1 MGLFDLF
8 GGNKK
13 KEEAAA
19 IEAEQRKEEE
29 AIKSKEDQIAAHEGL
44 EWPHPVPISKVRPS
58 GEEPDVLEDPVSKER
73 KDEIGPLIY
82 EERISLDTLKFLS
95 LPELLFV
102 LTTQEYFNSKSKLKY
117 FSENHRILYNELLN
131 RVRDAEMLYCLYD
144 EATKF
149 PFIENGFAYIY
160 LDKDVA
166 QKVAI
171 AYGKQF
177 RKLVVKDCPAR
188 PEGAESTD
196 RGFFDYLYYLG
207 IERIVID
214 NGQYRARFSRSEI
227 VAPPN
232 FTDDKKQAP
241 MNPQLRLAMLD
252 FLSEARWPVKYEN
265 RTKVVQTKEARMV
278 ALARAGR
285 YIVPIQHEG
294 PAQVME
300 DGRIKFNKDTKL
312 RFPVMKTNNE
322 KLFLPIFT
330 DGIEFA
336 KKFGREGFEG
346 AVFKFSDILRFV
358 QDKDGI
364 AINPMGENIML
375 PKDKMMALEAASQ
388 VIAASKNKAAKPSKE
403 ASAQDLIKRASAED
417 VAEKI
422 IQMPRRAS
430 DENKTEDTI
439 ATQKGDVSEKEADIT
454 PDNKD

>member
-8 GGNKK
+8 GGSKK
-13 KEEAAA
+13 KEEEAAA
-19 IEAEQRKEEE
+19 QAEKLKEEQ
-29 AIKSKEDQIAAHEGL
+29 ALKDKEDQKAAHEGL
-44 EWPHPVPISKVRPS
+44 EWPHPVPISRVRPS
-58 GEEPDVLEDPVSKER
+58 GEEPDKFEDPVSPER

-82 EERISLDTLKFLS
+82 EERISLDTLKFLT

-102 LTTQEYFNSKSKLKY
+102 LTTQEYFNSKSKLNN

-131 RVRDAEMLYCLYD
+131 RVRDAKMIYCLYD
-144 EATKF
+144 DATKF
-149 PFIENGFAYIY
+149 PFVENGMAYIY
-160 LDKDVA
+160 LEKEIAEQV
-166 QKVAI
+166 VE

-177 RKLVVKDCPAR
+177 RKLMVKECPAV
-188 PEGAESTD
+188 PEGAENTD

-207 IERIVID
+207 IERIIID
-214 NGQYRARFSRSEI
+214 NGRYRARFSRSEI

-232 FTDDKKQAP
+232 FADDKKQAP

-252 FLSEARWPVKYEN
+252 FLSEARWPVKYEK
-265 RTKVVQTKEARMV
+265 RTQVVQTKEARMV

-285 YIVPIQHEG
+285 FIVPIQHEG
-294 PAQVME
+294 PAEMMN

-312 RFPVMKTNNE
+312 RFPVMKTNNG

-358 QDKDGI
+358 QDKDGL

-388 VIAASKNKAAKPSKE
+388 VLASKNAAGKPAKE
-403 ASAQDLIKRASAED
+403 ASAQDIIKRASAED
-417 VAEKI
+417 VAQKI
-422 IQMPRRAS
+422 IQMPKRT
-430 DENKTEDTI
+430 ENTAEAEAEDTN
-439 ATQKGDVSEKEADIT
+439 ATENNDNGEEIADIT
-454 PDNKD
+454 PEN

>member
-8 GGNKK
+8 GGSKK
-13 KEEAAA
+13 KEEEAALQ
-19 IEAEQRKEEE
+19 AEKQKEEQ
-29 AIKSKEDQIAAHEGL
+29 AIKNKEDQIAAHEGL
-44 EWPHPVPISKVRPS
+44 EWPHPVPISRVRPS
-58 GEEPDVLEDPVSKER
+58 GEEPDKFEDPVSPER

-82 EERISLDTLKFLS
+82 EERISLDTLKFLT

-102 LTTQEYFNSKSKLKY
+102 LTTQEYFNSKSKLNN

-131 RVRDAEMLYCLYD
+131 RVRDAKTIYCLYD
-144 EATKF
+144 DATKF
-149 PFIENGFAYIY
+149 PFVENGMAYIY
-160 LDKDVA
+160 LEKE
-166 QKVAI
+166 I
-171 AYGKQF
+171 AEQVVEAYSKQF
-177 RKLVVKDCPAR
+177 RKLMVKECPAV
-188 PEGAESTD
+188 PEGAENTD

-207 IERIVID
+207 IERIIID
-214 NGQYRARFSRSEI
+214 NGRYRARFSRSEI

-232 FTDDKKQAP
+232 FADDKKQAP

-252 FLSEARWPVKYEN
+252 FLSEARWPVKYEK
-265 RTKVVQTKEARMV
+265 RTQVVQTKEARMV

-285 YIVPIQHEG
+285 FIVPIQHEG
-294 PAQVME
+294 PAEMMN

-312 RFPVMKTNNE
+312 RFPVMKTNNG

-358 QDKDGI
+358 QDKDGL

-388 VIAASKNKAAKPSKE
+388 VIAAKNAAGKPAKE
-403 ASAQDLIKRASAED
+403 ASAQDIIKRASAED
-417 VAEKI
+417 VAQKI
-422 IQMPRRAS
+422 IQMPKRS
-430 DENKTEDTI
+430 DNVAETEDTN
-439 ATQKGDVSEKEADIT
+439 ATENNDNGEEIADIT
-454 PDNKD
+454 PEN

>member
-8 GGNKK
+8 GGSKK
-13 KEEAAA
+13 KEEEAAA
-19 IEAEQRKEEE
+19 QAEKLKEEQ
-29 AIKSKEDQIAAHEGL
+29 ALKDKEDQIAAHEGL
-44 EWPHPVPISKVRPS
+44 EWPHPVPISRVRPS
-58 GEEPDVLEDPVSKER
+58 GEEPDKFEDPVSPER

-82 EERISLDTLKFLS
+82 EERISLDTLKFLT

-102 LTTQEYFNSKSKLKY
+102 LTTQEYFNSKSKLNN

-131 RVRDAEMLYCLYD
+131 RVRDAKTIYCLYD
-144 EATKF
+144 DATKF
-149 PFIENGFAYIY
+149 PFVENGMAYIY
-160 LDKDVA
+160 LEKE
-166 QKVAI
+166 I
-171 AYGKQF
+171 AEQVVEAYSKQF
-177 RKLVVKDCPAR
+177 RKLMVKECPAV
-188 PEGAESTD
+188 PEGAENTD

-207 IERIVID
+207 IERIIID
-214 NGQYRARFSRSEI
+214 NGRYRARFSRSEI

-232 FTDDKKQAP
+232 FADDKKQAP

-252 FLSEARWPVKYEN
+252 FLSEARWPVKYEK
-265 RTKVVQTKEARMV
+265 RTQVVQTKEARMV

-285 YIVPIQHEG
+285 FIVPIQHEG
-294 PAQVME
+294 PAEMMN

-312 RFPVMKTNNE
+312 RFPVMKTNNG

-358 QDKDGI
+358 QDKDGL

-388 VIAASKNKAAKPSKE
+388 VIAAKNAAGKPAKE
-403 ASAQDLIKRASAED
+403 ASAQDIIKRASAED
-417 VAEKI
+417 VAQKI
-422 IQMPRRAS
+422 IQMPKRS
-430 DENKTEDTI
+430 DNVAETEDTN
-439 ATQKGDVSEKEADIT
+439 ATENNDNGEEIADIT
-454 PDNKD
+454 PEN

>member
-8 GGNKK
+8 GGSKK
-13 KEEAAA
+13 KEEEAAA
-19 IEAEQRKEEE
+19 QAEKRKEEE
-29 AIKSKEDQIAAHEGL
+29 AVKTKEDQIAAHEGL
-44 EWPHPVPISKVRPS
+44 EWPHPVPISRIRTS
-58 GEEPDVLEDPVSKER
+58 GEEPDKFEDPISPER
-73 KDEIGPLIY
+73 KDEIGPLVY
-82 EERISLDTLKFLS
+82 EERISLDTLKFLT

-102 LTTQEYFNSKSKLKY
+102 LTTLEFFNSKSKLKG

-131 RVRDAEMLYCLYD
+131 RVRDAQTIYCLYD

-160 LDKDVA
+160 LEKDIA
-166 QKVAI
+166 QQVCE

-177 RKLVVKDCPAR
+177 RKLMVKDCPAR
-188 PEGAESTD
+188 PAGAENTD

-207 IERIVID
+207 IERIIID
-214 NGQYRARFSRSEI
+214 NGRYRARFSRSEI

-232 FTDDKKQAP
+232 FAGDKKQAP

-252 FLSEARWPVKYEN
+252 FLSEARWPVKYEK
-265 RTKVVQTKEARMV
+265 RAQVVQTKEARMI
-278 ALARAGR
+278 ALARAGQ

-294 PAQVME
+294 PAEMMT

-312 RFPVMKTNNE
+312 RFPVMKTNNG

-358 QDKDGI
+358 QDKDGL

-388 VIAASKNKAAKPSKE
+388 VIAKAKNADKPVKE
-403 ASAQDLIKRASAED
+403 ASAQDIIKRASAED
-417 VAEKI
+417 VADKI
-422 IQMPRRAS
+422 IQMPKRTTDVANDNNKATDDS
-430 DENKTEDTI
+430 DSSDDI
-439 ATQKGDVSEKEADIT
+439 ADIT

>member
-8 GGNKK
+8 GGSKK
-13 KEEAAA
+13 KEEAALQ
-19 IEAEQRKEEE
+19 AEKQKEEQ
-29 AIKSKEDQIAAHEGL
+29 AIKNKEDQIAAHEGL
-44 EWPHPVPISKVRPS
+44 EWPHPVPISRVRPS
-58 GEEPDVLEDPVSKER
+58 GEEPDKFEDPVSPER

-82 EERISLDTLKFLS
+82 EERISLDTLKFLT

-102 LTTQEYFNSKSKLKY
+102 LTTQEYFNSKSKLNN

-131 RVRDAEMLYCLYD
+131 RVRDAKTIYCLYD
-144 EATKF
+144 DATKF
-149 PFIENGFAYIY
+149 PFVENGMAYIY
-160 LDKDVA
+160 LEKE
-166 QKVAI
+166 I
-171 AYGKQF
+171 AEQVVEAYSKQF
-177 RKLVVKDCPAR
+177 RRLMVKECPAV
-188 PEGAESTD
+188 PEGAENTD

-207 IERIVID
+207 IERIIID
-214 NGQYRARFSRSEI
+214 NGRYRARFSRSEI

-232 FTDDKKQAP
+232 FADDKKQAP

-252 FLSEARWPVKYEN
+252 FLSEARWPVKYEK
-265 RTKVVQTKEARMV
+265 RTQVVQTKEARMV

-285 YIVPIQHEG
+285 FIVPIQHEG
-294 PAQVME
+294 PAEMMN

-312 RFPVMKTNNE
+312 RFPVMKTNNG

-358 QDKDGI
+358 QDKDGL

-388 VIAASKNKAAKPSKE
+388 VIAAKNAAGKPAKE
-403 ASAQDLIKRASAED
+403 ASAQDIIKRASAED
-417 VAEKI
+417 VAQKI
-422 IQMPRRAS
+422 IQMPKRS
-430 DENKTEDTI
+430 DNVAETEDTN
-439 ATQKGDVSEKEADIT
+439 ATENNDNGGEIADIT
-454 PDNKD
+454 PEN